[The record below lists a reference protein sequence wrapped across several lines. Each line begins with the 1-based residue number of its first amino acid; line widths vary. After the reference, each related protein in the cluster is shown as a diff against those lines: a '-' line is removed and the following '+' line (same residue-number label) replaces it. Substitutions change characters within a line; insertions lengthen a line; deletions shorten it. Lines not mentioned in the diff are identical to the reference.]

1 MIIRPT
7 RWFFVAFLF
16 IVGPLLGLA
25 AGAAAGAHLTYT
37 SFETAQERPAQ
48 ESTFSTPAVGG
59 ITSEKVTLPNGQRV
73 ALNELAPERKV
84 AIVVMKDPHCQVCQ
98 RQLRVLSDRLAE
110 VQQQGGVVFGLSDA
124 NRCQNKQLMSRLGL
138 KFPILSDPEHHA
150 LTAFDMAPANRPHV
164 TPGVI
169 FIDENGQVESVHLG
183 RSPGQHQEEMIIQR
197 LR

>member
-7 RWFFVAFLF
+7 RWFLVASLF

-37 SFETAQERPAQ
+37 SFEAAHEQPTS
-48 ESTFSTPAVGG
+48 ESTNTRAGG
-59 ITSEKVTLPNGQRV
+59 ITSERVTLPNGKQV
-73 ALNELAPERKV
+73 ALNELAPQRKV

-124 NRCQNKQLMSRLGL
+124 NRCQNRQLMDRLGL
-138 KFPILSDPEHHA
+138 NFPILSDPEHHA